1 MVGLWYRVGGNM
13 AEEEM
18 SMNEILASIRQTL
31 SEELGENPNNEN
43 LDTELD
49 DVFVLTPEMRVD
61 EVKVSLEEKMRRVL
75 EKMSSES
82 VELKKKTLSEE
93 FQPLLKEWMTRMR
106 PDLSEDEVSKELNKI
121 LPVD

>member
-1 MVGLWYRVGGNM
+1 M

-31 SEELGENPNNEN
+31 SEELGEEPNNEK

-49 DVFVLTPEMRVD
+49 DIFVLTPEMRVD
-61 EVKVSLEEKMRRVL
+61 EVKISLEEKMRRVL

-82 VELKKKTLSEE
+82 IEVKKKTLSEE
-93 FQPLLKEWMTRMR
+93 LQPLLKEWMTRMR
-106 PDLSEDEVSKELNKI
+106 PDLSDDEVSKELSKI
-121 LPVD
+121 LPTG

>member
-1 MVGLWYRVGGNM
+1 M